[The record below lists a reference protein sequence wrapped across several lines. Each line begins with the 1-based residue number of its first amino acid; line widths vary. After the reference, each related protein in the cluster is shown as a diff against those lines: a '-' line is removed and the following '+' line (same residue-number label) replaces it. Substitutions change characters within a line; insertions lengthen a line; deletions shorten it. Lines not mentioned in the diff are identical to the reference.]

1 MKITFLIIIC
11 FSENVK
17 FRYPVQLCMLIKGF
31 LCLPRGYLIKF
42 RAWKLINLKCARTL
56 TVTPVICG
64 RERGHQF
71 LLLKCARTLTVTAVI
86 CGRERGHQPLLL
98 KRIARTG
105 YRNLTFS
112 LKQKM
117 IRNVIFTGSDR
128 TSYYRPG
135 PAINGPGQSRPV
147 RTNPVAI
154 PYRDEATSGGRG
166 GGFFPSE
173 LSRPL

>member
-1 MKITFLIIIC
+1 MKITFLIIFC

-17 FRYPVQLCMLIKGF
+17 FRYPVRAIRFKSKGWWPLSRPHITAVTVRVRAHF
-31 LCLPRGYLIKF
+31 KF
-42 RAWKLINLKCARTL
+42 INFHARNFIRYPLGKQRNPLIN
-56 TVTPVICG
+56 I
-64 RERGHQF
+64 QSW
-71 LLLKCARTLTVTAVI
+71 
-86 CGRERGHQPLLL
+86 
-98 KRIARTG
+98 TG

-166 GGFFPSE
+166 GIF
-173 LSRPL
+173 LL